1 MVRVENKYLI
11 FDSPKIINCKYFA
24 KKVLYFFFS
33 QFYRV
38 SYCLNRPAIKRNP
51 RYKVSIC
58 AIFKDE
64 ASYLKEWLEFHKI
77 VGVEHF
83 YLYNNFS
90 SDNYLEILTPYIANK
105 EVTLID
111 WPVPQGQMM
120 AYKDCVEKYRDESQW
135 IGFIDLDEFVC
146 PNEHDTITDFL
157 ESFKNRPIVIIY
169 WKYFGSSGLVE
180 RKKDSLVTESFVSCW
195 YKYADIGKC
204 FYNTDYD
211 YAADMKGN
219 EWMHYRWGKCNNHRL
234 PPVNVFDK
242 VCMFGFNP
250 VHKNKMPIQINH
262 YLLKSYNEFK
272 QKKIKGDACFELNN
286 HDERYFL
293 EHEHFSQ
300 SADFHILRYVT
311 TLKIKM
317 KDDGGGYVSVVK
329 FYAVSN
335 ADREAA

>member
-1 MVRVENKYLI
+1 MELKEDKYLI
-11 FDSPKIINCKYFA
+11 FDHPIRINYKYFA
-24 KKVLYFFFS
+24 KKLLYLFFS
-33 QFYRV
+33 SFYRL
-38 SYCLNRPAIKRNP
+38 SYSFNKPKEKRNP
-51 RYKVSIC
+51 KYKVSVC

-64 ASYLKEWLEFHKI
+64 APYLKEWLEFHKI

-90 SDNYLEILTPYIANK
+90 SDNYLEVLKPYIESG

-111 WPVPQGQMM
+111 WSVPQGQMK
-120 AYKDCVEKYRDESQW
+120 AYKDCAEKYKDETQW

-146 PNEHDTITDFL
+146 PNEHDTITEFL

-169 WKYFGSSGLVE
+169 WRYFGSSGLVE
-180 RKKDSLVTESFVSCW
+180 RAKDTLVTESFTSCW

-219 EWMHYRWGKCNNHRL
+219 EWMHYRWGKYKSHKL
-234 PPVNVFDK
+234 PPVNVFDR
-242 VCMFGFNP
+242 VCLFGFNP
-250 VHKNKMPIQINH
+250 VHTDRMPVQINH

-272 QKKIKGDACFELNN
+272 QKKLKGDACFELNN
-286 HDERYFL
+286 HDEQYFN

-300 SADFHILRYVT
+300 SADFHILRYLAK
-311 TLKIKM
+311 LKLKM
-317 KDDGGGYVSVVK
+317 NGGGYSSIVEI
-329 FYAVSN
+329 YASSLLQ
-335 ADREAA
+335 EAA